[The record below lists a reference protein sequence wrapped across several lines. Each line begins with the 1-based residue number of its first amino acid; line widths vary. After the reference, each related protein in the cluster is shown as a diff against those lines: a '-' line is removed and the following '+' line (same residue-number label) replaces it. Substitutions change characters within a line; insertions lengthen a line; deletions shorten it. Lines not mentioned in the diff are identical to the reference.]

1 MRRSLLALV
10 AAVLLTACNQGG
22 GDQGSAPATAAPND
36 ADVTFTQKMI
46 PHHQQGIEMAKAVD
60 ARTKRPQLRT
70 LADAITVSQGQEVTL
85 MQRWLQD
92 WGKPATLQGMDHGA
106 GHMPGMMSEAQ
117 MRQLMATK
125 NQEFDLAFV
134 DLMTTHHQGAIDMAT
149 TELRDGSLPQ
159 VKRLAQQI
167 IDTQQAEI
175 DQFTV
180 WQQEWEAAPIR

>member
-10 AAVLLTACNQGG
+10 AAVLLTACNQRG

-36 ADVTFTQKMI
+36 ADVTFTQRMI
-46 PHHQQGIEMAKAVD
+46 PHHQQAIEMAKAVD

-70 LADAITVSQGQEVTL
+70 LADAVTVSQGQEVTL

-92 WGKPATLQGMDHGA
+92 WGKPATPQGMDHGA
-106 GHMPGMMSEAQ
+106 GHMPGMIGEAQ

-159 VKRLAQQI
+159 VKRLAQQV

-180 WQQEWEAAPIR
+180 WQQGWEAAPIR